1 MHTITQTSGSV
12 AQQARQ
18 RIERRQAMTT
28 LATSNALLV
37 RRRDVVCTALAL
49 VLIASGFALF
59 VVSVILNSTYW
70 AAAGG
75 TTLHSALL
83 MAAGVVIEVVNFVG
97 PTAISRLRGFHRLAA
112 AGVWLVMLAMV
123 VLAAAGFVSTNI
135 GDSIAARAVA
145 IDHAHA
151 ANDQRTQAITIAQL
165 VDQL

>member
-70 AAAGG
+70 ADL
-75 TTLHSALL
+75 T
-83 MAAGVVIEVVNFVG
+83 
-97 PTAISRLRGFHRLAA
+97 
-112 AGVWLVMLAMV
+112 W
-123 VLAAAGFVSTNI
+123 VSWTKLCERM
-135 GDSIAARAVA
+135 SLERS
-145 IDHAHA
+145 
-151 ANDQRTQAITIAQL
+151 
-165 VDQL
+165 